1 MTRFGREDANYC
13 DGRVAMSATM
23 HSVGV
28 DFVYDVLNTNAV
40 TFKLK
45 DGYISIQ
52 TCVYLEDD
60 ERLNEPTIELNDQ
73 GSSQCGGLMEIVIFS
88 SEIRLVFC
96 ENSRFLG
103 EYYFIS
109 ILLDELVDVRLVDFF
124 VNHLF
129 LGGIVVYGDDFDPSK
144 KVDQIGRRDYL

>member
-1 MTRFGREDANYC
+1 MKA
-13 DGRVAMSATM
+13 AM

-45 DGYISIQ
+45 GGYLSIQ

-60 ERLNEPTIELNDQ
+60 ERLNEPMIEMNDQ
-73 GSSQCGGLMEIVIFS
+73 GSSQCGGLARIVIFS
-88 SEIRLVFC
+88 REIQLEFQ
-96 ENSRFLG
+96 ESARFLG
-103 EYYFIS
+103 EYSFIS
-109 ILLDELVDVRLVDFF
+109 IFLDEFVDVRLVDLF

-129 LGGIVVYGDDFDPSK
+129 LGGIVMYGADFDPSK
-144 KVDQIGRRDYL
+144 KVNQIRKRDYL

>member
-1 MTRFGREDANYC
+1 MK
-13 DGRVAMSATM
+13 VAM

-45 DGYISIQ
+45 GGYLSIQ

-60 ERLNEPTIELNDQ
+60 ERLNEPMIEMNDQ
-73 GSSQCGGLMEIVIFS
+73 ESSQCGGLARIVIFS
-88 SEIRLVFC
+88 REIQLEFR
-96 ENSRFLG
+96 EGAHFLG
-103 EYYFIS
+103 EYSFIS
-109 ILLDELVDVRLVDFF
+109 IFLDEFIDVRLVDFF

-129 LGGIVVYGDDFDPSK
+129 LGSIVMYGANFDPSN
-144 KVDQIGRRDYL
+144 KVNQIRKRDYL

>member
-1 MTRFGREDANYC
+1 MKVTI
-13 DGRVAMSATM
+13 

-45 DGYISIQ
+45 GGYLSIQ

-73 GSSQCGGLMEIVIFS
+73 GSSQCGGLVQIVIFPR
-88 SEIRLVFC
+88 EMQLEFH
-96 ENSRFLG
+96 ENARFLG
-103 EYYFIS
+103 KYSFVS
-109 ILLDELVDVRLVDFF
+109 ILLDEFVDVRLVDFF

-129 LGGIVVYGDDFDPSK
+129 LGGIVMYGGDFDSSK
-144 KVDQIGRRDYL
+144 KVIQIRKRDYL